1 MILND
6 GYIVISLMHFV
17 LYVVWYYEN
26 IMRNFIF
33 CIYIIFIN
41 FKFNFYNCGYLIV
54 LDYYILEYF
63 SNWLR
68 VNDIIGINCN
78 LKIIYISSYVWF
90 NDWIYSKD

>member
-41 FKFNFYNCGYLIV
+41 FKFNLYNCGY
-54 LDYYILEYF
+54 
-63 SNWLR
+63 
-68 VNDIIGINCN
+68 
-78 LKIIYISSYVWF
+78 
-90 NDWIYSKD
+90 